1 MAFLKRTWLARIGT
15 GLNKF
20 IIGAKDGEGKQT
32 LTNSP
37 DSVTQQGDV
46 ISAENL
52 NDLEDRIDN
61 EFTSQSTRINAKQDT
76 LTFDNVPTSGS
87 NNPVKS
93 GGIYTTIEGMKLT
106 KVWEN
111 PNPTEWGTNSVDL
124 GVVAKKL
131 LIGYSFGNDSGRLQ
145 YKYVSSE
152 ESISAKNYS
161 LEHNWIHLVGTP
173 VTSAQA
179 YFNSRRFG
187 FYSTQTTT
195 IVEFE
200 LANSFI
206 MKSDGTATYD
216 SNGSSTLLIPQVIYT
231 VGDIYNS

>member
-1 MAFLKRTWLARIGT
+1 MAFEKRTWLARIGA

-20 IIGAKDGEGKQT
+20 IIGNKDGEGKQT
-32 LTNSP
+32 LTNAP

-52 NDLEDRIDN
+52 NDLEDRIEDGFN
-61 EFTSQSTRINAKQDT
+61 G
-76 LTFDNVPTSGS
+76 VMP
-87 NNPVKS
+87 
-93 GGIYTTIEGMKLT
+93 KLT
-106 KVWEN
+106 KLWEN
-111 PNPTEWGTNSVDL
+111 PTPSEWGTNSVDL
-124 GVVAKKL
+124 GVVAKNL
-131 LIGYSFGNDSGRLQ
+131 LIGYSFGTDSSRLQ
-145 YKYVSSE
+145 YKYVSSGV
-152 ESISAKNYS
+152 SISNKQYS
-161 LEHNWIHLVGTP
+161 LENNYIHLVGTP

-216 SNGSSTLLIPQVIYT
+216 QNGSSTLLIPQVIYA
-231 VGDIYNS
+231 VGDIYNTEA